1 MSSTA
6 IRNLINNN
14 IDKVIVRAKSEV
26 KKESRKQV
34 TKLKE
39 KIPTPEELKQ
49 KFVTTAC
56 SEKAQAKVE
65 KLFEKNKNLLDKLL
79 NKLNQSKE
87 KLSEL
92 DSKLN
97 KIRGVIDKIK
107 DILAIIAGILI
118 ALEIIV
124 RVAPAGLAASSGPA
138 ASGIIIDRLGKAI
151 DYGKAKIKEYGSL
164 TQALLA
170 NLPKYLEKALA
181 VIALIATAI
190 IALNTLI
197 ALINKL
203 KTFLEFIYGKYI
215 ENCTIANQSPIDNG
229 NINEDLLLAN
239 DNIPSGV
246 IDNMS
251 IYYND
256 LLQTLAEGGFTLQA
270 QRIYKVIDTSNALQK
285 TYTLIETPKTI

>member
-107 DILAIIAGILI
+107 DILVIIAGILI

-239 DNIPSGV
+239 DNISSGV

-270 QRIYKVIDTSNALQK
+270 QRVYRVIDTSNVLQK

>member
-107 DILAIIAGILI
+107 DILVIIAGILI

-270 QRIYKVIDTSNALQK
+270 QRIYKVIDTSNVLQK

>member
-1 MSSTA
+1 MASTI
-6 IRNLINNN
+6 IRNLLNNN

-107 DILAIIAGILI
+107 DIL
-118 ALEIIV
+118 
-124 RVAPAGLAASSGPA
+124 
-138 ASGIIIDRLGKAI
+138 
-151 DYGKAKIKEYGSL
+151 
-164 TQALLA
+164 
-170 NLPKYLEKALA
+170 NKY
-181 VIALIATAI
+181 
-190 IALNTLI
+190 
-197 ALINKL
+197 
-203 KTFLEFIYGKYI
+203 
-215 ENCTIANQSPIDNG
+215 S
-229 NINEDLLLAN
+229 
-239 DNIPSGV
+239 
-246 IDNMS
+246 
-251 IYYND
+251 
-256 LLQTLAEGGFTLQA
+256 
-270 QRIYKVIDTSNALQK
+270 
-285 TYTLIETPKTI
+285 